1 MRLLVTGGCGFI
13 GSNFIRYIL
22 KKYLNYEVVNLDKL
36 TYSGNPDNLIDIQ
49 NNGRYRFVKGDICD
63 SRLVKKLIEN
73 ADAIVNFAASTHV
86 DRSIEDSSDFIETN
100 IKGVHNILE
109 VLKNFNSKRF
119 IHISTDEVYGSIAL
133 GCFRE
138 DSSLDPSS
146 PYSASKAGGD
156 LLCKAYHTTY
166 KLPVVIARSSNNFG
180 PYQYPEKII
189 PLFVTNL
196 LDNNNVSL
204 YGDGLNV
211 RDWVYVEDNVR
222 AIDLILHKGKVGEI
236 YNIATG
242 DEMSNLNLTKLI
254 LSNLNLT
261 FDKMKFVKD
270 RLGHD
275 RRYSLNSKKLEGLGW
290 RSIYSFK
297 KALEITIEWYKN
309 NRLWWE
315 KIKLSKDYIR
325 AFNN

>member
-1 MRLLVTGGCGFI
+1 MKLLVTGGCGFI

-22 KKYLNYEVVNLDKL
+22 KNYLNYEVVNLDKL

-49 NNGRYRFVKGDICD
+49 DDIRYRFVKGDICD
-63 SRLVKKLIEN
+63 FGLVKKLIEN
-73 ADAIVNFAASTHV
+73 VDVIVNFAASTHV

-109 VLKNFNSKRF
+109 VVKDFGPKRL
-119 IHISTDEVYGSIAL
+119 IHISTDEVYGSIAS

-138 DSSLDPSS
+138 GSSLDPSS
-146 PYSASKAGGD
+146 PYSASKAAGD
-156 LLCKAYHTTY
+156 LLCRAYYITY
-166 KLPVVIARSSNNFG
+166 KLPIVITRSSNNFG
-180 PYQYPEKII
+180 PYQYPEKVI

-196 LDNNNVSL
+196 LDNKNVPL

-222 AIDLILHKGKVGEI
+222 AIDLILHKGEVGEI
-236 YNIATG
+236 YNIGTG
-242 DEMSNLNLTKLI
+242 NEMTNLDLTELI

-261 FDKMKFVKD
+261 SDRIEFVKD

-275 RRYSLNSKKLEGLGW
+275 RRYSLDSKKLESLGW
-290 RSIYSFK
+290 RSQYSFSK
-297 KALEITIEWYKN
+297 SLEITIEWYKN

-315 KIKLSKDYIR
+315 RIK
-325 AFNN
+325 

>member
-1 MRLLVTGGCGFI
+1 MKLLVTGGCGFI

-22 KKYLNYEVVNLDKL
+22 KNYLNYEVVNLDKL

-49 NNGRYRFVKGDICD
+49 DDKRYRFVKGDICD
-63 SRLVKKLIEN
+63 SKLVKKLIEN
-73 ADAIVNFAASTHV
+73 VDVIVNFAASTHV

-109 VLKNFNSKRF
+109 VVKDFGPKRL
-119 IHISTDEVYGSIAL
+119 IHISTDEVYGSIAS

-138 DSSLDPSS
+138 DSPLDPSS
-146 PYSASKAGGD
+146 PYSASKAAGD
-156 LLCKAYHTTY
+156 LLCRAYYITH
-166 KLPVVIARSSNNFG
+166 KLPIVITRSSNNFG
-180 PYQYPEKII
+180 PYQYPEKVI

-196 LDNNNVSL
+196 LDNKKVPL

-222 AIDLILHKGKVGEI
+222 AIDLILHKGEVGEI
-236 YNIATG
+236 YNIGTG
-242 DEMSNLNLTKLI
+242 NEMTNLDLTGLV
-254 LSNLNLT
+254 LSNLDLT
-261 FDKMKFVKD
+261 SDRIEFVED

-275 RRYSLNSKKLEGLGW
+275 RRYSLDSKKLESLGW
-290 RSIYSFK
+290 RPQYNFDKS
-297 KALEITIEWYKN
+297 LEITIEWYKN

-315 KIKLSKDYIR
+315 KIK
-325 AFNN
+325 